1 MNSLSDVDA
10 SWEYGEQKTLQRAG
24 QGCWGQANLF
34 FLWSTGLYLPNL
46 IQLKLNHSYLG
57 SLR

>member
-1 MNSLSDVDA
+1 MCVDTRKNSL
-10 SWEYGEQKTLQRAG
+10 G
-24 QGCWGQANLF
+24 NF
-34 FLWSTGLYLPNL
+34 GLYLPNL